1 MITLITLRKISI
13 FLFAS
18 SITFSY
24 GKTIFGKD
32 LNTKNR
38 TNNETIITKNI
49 VDKITTEDKFGIKI
63 NNLFTKIDQDSILNI
78 NYDNIKYDNFGFLE
92 NEEELDAIK
101 HILKEQQDPELR
113 KISEE
118 KDRLKQEIRSKIK
131 NFNTPIER
139 SLKIYS
145 LVFLDENNWEAKINH
160 EIFNNKN
167 KNKKTLFDTGIV
179 KVDNNSIIFLVKK
192 TDDLMVKKVQ
202 LIKKRKLP
210 YSNNYYLVKKGKKTY
225 VAFKL
230 FNGQKIK
237 LDTMIIIG

>member
-1 MITLITLRKISI
+1 MIITLRKILI
-13 FLFAS
+13 FLFTS
-18 SITFSY
+18 LIILSY
-24 GKTIFGKD
+24 SQILFGKD
-32 LNTKNR
+32 LNTKNQ
-38 TNNETIITKNI
+38 TNDETAITKNI
-49 VDKITTEDKFGIKI
+49 IDKIMTEDKFGIKI
-63 NNLFTKIDQDSILNI
+63 NNLFTIIDQESILNI
-78 NYDNIKYDNFGFLE
+78 DYSSIKFDNFGFLE
-92 NEEELDAIK
+92 NEEELNIIK
-101 HILKEQQDPELR
+101 HTLKEQQDPELR
-113 KISEE
+113 RIHEE
-118 KDRLKQEIRSKIK
+118 KDRLKQEIKSKIK

-179 KVDNNSIIFLVKK
+179 KVDNNSITFLVKK